1 MYQPKWHH
9 ETRFKA
15 KASADSWP
23 VWGRDLCV
31 SRWLVIIIQ
40 ENEGNEALL
49 SEQLNWIELTELI
62 GFAIPPAGR
71 HQPYWVG
78 RRASFA
84 LFSCIIITSSE
95 ICNFA
100 ENQWRHWLSA
110 KLQISELV
118 IIIQENKGNEP
129 RAITHRSCP
138 FWCPFWIIWPSIC
151 IIFFH
156 FPDGRPF
163 KQIRSRLLLRSL
175 WRSPSRLLLYLFLYF
190 FILNLCF
197 AHPRPPPPTRT
208 KTTTTTTTTTT
219 LTHSQVCPGLYIENG
234 QKMMQIDGQMIQ
246 NEHKNGDFGGL
257 SLVVQWPYVQ
267 QRAVEWFKAFQPLQ
281 GHFSPKK
288 YMKNMEGLISPSVG
302 DLVLK
307 RFP

>member
-1 MYQPKWHH
+1 M
-9 ETRFKA
+9 
-15 KASADSWP
+15 
-23 VWGRDLCV
+23 
-31 SRWLVIIIQ
+31 SRVGLLFPTHTYIHAQSDILLTFPL
-40 ENEGNEALL
+40 APLAPTFL

-62 GFAIPPAGR
+62 GFAIPLAAR

-163 KQIRSRLLLRSL
+163 TFTFTWTFTFTFAFTFALTLTLSFKSTVCPRI
-175 WRSPSRLLLYLFLYF
+175 LYF
-190 FILNLCF
+190 D
-197 AHPRPPPPTRT
+197 
-208 KTTTTTTTTTT
+208 K
-219 LTHSQVCPGLYIENG
+219 
-234 QKMMQIDGQMIQ
+234 
-246 NEHKNGDFGGL
+246 
-257 SLVVQWPYVQ
+257 
-267 QRAVEWFKAFQPLQ
+267 
-281 GHFSPKK
+281 
-288 YMKNMEGLISPSVG
+288 PSWVNN
-302 DLVLK
+302 
-307 RFP
+307 